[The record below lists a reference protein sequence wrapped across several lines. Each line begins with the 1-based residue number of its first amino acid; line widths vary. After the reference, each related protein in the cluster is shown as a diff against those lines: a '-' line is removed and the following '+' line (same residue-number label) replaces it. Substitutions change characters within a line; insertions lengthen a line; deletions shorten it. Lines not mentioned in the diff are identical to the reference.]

1 MHITM
6 LKKNSQDKTIHCVI
20 DDSFKADFESLG
32 FVDHD
37 SKLKPKAEVKPKAK
51 AKANA

>member
-6 LKKNSQDKTIHCVI
+6 LIKTPQDKTIQCVI
-20 DDSFKADFESLG
+20 DESVKADFESLG

-37 SKLKPKAEVKPKAK
+37 SKLKPKTKEKTTRKV
-51 AKANA
+51 KANA

>member
-6 LKKNSQDKTIHCVI
+6 LKKNFQDKTIHCVI
-20 DDSFKADFESLG
+20 DDSFKADFEAMG

-37 SKLKPKAEVKPKAK
+37 SKLTPEVKVKAK
-51 AKANA
+51 AKAK